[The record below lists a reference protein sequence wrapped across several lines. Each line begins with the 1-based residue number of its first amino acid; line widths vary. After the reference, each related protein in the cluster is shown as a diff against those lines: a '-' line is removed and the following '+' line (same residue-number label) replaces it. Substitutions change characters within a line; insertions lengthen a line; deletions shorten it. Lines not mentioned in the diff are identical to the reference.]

1 MNPHTSRSLL
11 VRGLISRLE
20 AVEALLRGL
29 AAGRKVEASR
39 SSIAALAFSG
49 AAQQLR
55 LLEVAGAVDP
65 LLKKRGLEF
74 NAQIIL
80 VDRLVT
86 AASVLEV
93 PRNSAR
99 P

>member
-1 MNPHTSRSLL
+1 MNPQTSRSLL

-29 AAGRKVEASR
+29 AAGEEVEPSR

-55 LLEVAGAVDP
+55 LLEVAGASRP
-65 LLKKRGLEF
+65 A
-74 NAQIIL
+74 AQK
-80 VDRLVT
+80 
-86 AASVLEV
+86 
-93 PRNSAR
+93 AR
-99 P
+99 IGI